1 MLIERVIR
9 NLLSNAFKFTHNKVL
24 LGCKREDDYVRVIV
38 MDNGGGIAPEEMEG
52 IFDEFYQSKNINEI
66 NRKKGAG
73 LGLAIV
79 RRISDALH
87 LDIQV
92 KSKLGKGSSF
102 SFKLPLVK
110 GS

>member
-1 MLIERVIR
+1 
-9 NLLSNAFKFTHNKVL
+9 
-24 LGCKREDDYVRVIV
+24 